1 MISSHKKM
9 TKQCKVWYRHDS
21 MYTTFSSN
29 AIKSDTSKTIIM
41 YSPSRASKA
50 EEAKALLKAK
60 GPVKL
65 SIYGPSMHANV
76 RAFSL
81 A

>member
-9 TKQCKVWYRHDS
+9 TKHCKVWYRHDS
-21 MYTTFSSN
+21 MYTTFSK
-29 AIKSDTSKTIIM
+29 AIKSDPSKTIIM
-41 YSPSRASKA
+41 YSPSRASEA